1 MKRRTALGLVGLLAS
16 SPGGRAETFVEER
29 FELRSSWSNVAAP
42 EVLVVR
48 PTASR
53 VEELAAWR
61 PKFEA
66 MTPETAPLLARLDR
80 HQDRAALGFW
90 VGLVGMVVSVYYYEQ
105 RTPRTIGNV
114 LWGTGWLGWFG
125 YGALT
130 EAGLEDVQRLLD
142 RRPGGGTP

>member
-1 MKRRTALGLVGLLAS
+1 MRRLAGLGLVLALQTPQAS
-16 SPGGRAETFVEER
+16 AQT
-29 FELRSSWSNVAAP
+29 FELRPAWSNVAEP
-42 EVLVVR
+42 EVLVTL
-48 PTASR
+48 PTGTR
-53 VEELAAWR
+53 VEALSAWR

-66 MTPETAPLLARLDR
+66 MAPETAPYFAKTFR

-90 VGLVGMVVSVYYYEQ
+90 AGVVGMVVSIYYYEQ

-130 EAGLEDVQRLLD
+130 EADLDDVQRALE
-142 RRPGGGTP
+142 RRTDGAPP